1 MEKRDKRIVFLI
13 AVVAVGLGHFFK
25 LDYSKIAESGL
36 TLSSIVLAV
45 YIAAIIGLINSELAA
60 KMKKEVSVSRPD
72 KTQLG
77 QLTTYFKH
85 AVLCSIGTIVVSS
98 LVLLISEP
106 EEVTAFYTTIYYW
119 ISIVGLVLYTENIAF
134 LSMTI
139 RFMLNR
145 QIWDT

>member
-1 MEKRDKRIVFLI
+1 MEKRERLVVILI
-13 AVVAVGLGHFFK
+13 AIISCSLGHYCN
-25 LDYSKIAESGL
+25 LDYSRIAESGL

-60 KMKKEVSVSRPD
+60 KMKKEVSQSRPD

-77 QLTTYFKH
+77 QLTTHFKY
-85 AVLCSIGTIVVSS
+85 AVFCSIGTIVVSS

-119 ISIVGLVLYTENIAF
+119 ISIVGLMLYTENIAF
-134 LSMTI
+134 LSI
-139 RFMLNR
+139 IIKFMLNR